1 MPFTISVG
9 HAQKDGRKFVL
20 EVHSDAQG
28 EFARAEYLAE
38 DGADHNAIATA
49 RTAVLL
55 ASLAEQEFERMLE
68 ADVYPDLDPLPP
80 LRFQTMAELMARI
93 REAFRNRNR
102 EPLVQLARWIVNR
115 ITAGDMTDTQVR
127 NAFGLTAPQYNVLKN
142 RMTTLRDALNA
153 VEGAAGE

>member
-28 EFARAEYLAE
+28 EFARIEYLAE
-38 DGADHNAIATA
+38 DGVDYNAIATA
-49 RTAVLL
+49 RNVMLL
-55 ASLAEQEFERMLE
+55 ASAAEQEFQTAIDDDIMP
-68 ADVYPDLDPLPP
+68 V
-80 LRFQTMAELMARI
+80 LRFQNASALATRM